1 MQHNLPELPLI
12 NVENAGSILSVILV
26 PMQDPVSTIK
36 SRNQGYCFY
45 LAGDIQHSHNNE
57 IEAAFQ
63 GMLLLVLPFFRH
75 GYLRPGQFLMRQ

>member
-1 MQHNLPELPLI
+1 MFSHAFVSYPNPLI

-45 LAGDIQHSHNNE
+45 LAGDVQHSHNNE

-63 GMLLLVLPFFRH
+63 GMLLLILPFFRH
-75 GYLRPGQFLMRQ
+75 GYL